1 MTILHPITIALLA
14 VLGSAAAA
22 QPLPYVKT
30 GQCSSG
36 YVQSGSYCV
45 PKSGGTVRP
54 AVARPPGASCPSGSS
69 QSGAACE
76 RMR

>member
-36 YVQSGSYCV
+36 YV
-45 PKSGGTVRP
+45 
-54 AVARPPGASCPSGSS
+54 
-69 QSGAACE
+69 
-76 RMR
+76 